1 MDMKRYKKTRY
12 QNIYKSIKNQNYII
26 VVPGTR
32 TTISKD
38 EKQNKIFDIELALK
52 LRDSKKLRISKKTEA
67 NNKKRFKEVWG
78 EYYHYCNETL
88 AYNSVHRK
96 KLLYNAHINKL
107 DSMKLAKITKYDI
120 ETLIKNASTT
130 NNQKNR
136 ILIELKTFFS
146 WCTKQEYIPF
156 NPASAL
162 SGFKEEKKEM
172 KYWLPC
178 HLKTILKEINKDI
191 SEGTEVRKRCAY
203 VTKMVILLGF
213 GLGDRLGETRALR
226 FCDVSREYKTIT
238 INHSIDYDPESRTF
252 LKETKNEQSKRVVD
266 VSDKLIDEIEGYK
279 KFLIDTLG
287 LDIRSDTIILTNPVT
302 SKPYSDVAL
311 RKNFNY
317 YIEKTGVPKIRMY
330 DLRHTFVTTMLTE
343 GWEVYA
349 ISKRI
354 GHSNIQTTIN
364 TYGHISD
371 KVRKE
376 MAKTTDKYY

>member
-26 VVPGTR
+26 VIPGTR

-52 LRDSKKLRISKKTEA
+52 LRDSKKLRITKKTEA

-78 EYYHYCNETL
+78 EYYRYCNETL

-226 FCDVSREYKTIT
+226 FCDVSREYKTIA

-287 LDIRSDTIILTNPVT
+287 LDIKSDTIILTNPVT
-302 SKPYSDVAL
+302 SKPYSDAAL